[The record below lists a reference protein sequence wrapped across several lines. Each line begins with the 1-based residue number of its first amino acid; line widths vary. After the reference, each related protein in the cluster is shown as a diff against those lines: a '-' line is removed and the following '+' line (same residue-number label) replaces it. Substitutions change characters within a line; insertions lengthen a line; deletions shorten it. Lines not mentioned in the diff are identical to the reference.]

1 MHAFV
6 CVSPCAWVCQ
16 GFYSSE
22 WVIWI
27 WTANWIC
34 SRGSE
39 VDSFF
44 FMLWAIFD
52 AFEFTRKSTRW
63 INWIAGK
70 YTGGEMSCHRE
81 RGINCLFFPALF
93 ANTCFLLWLCF
104 VAHCLYTSNILMKQ
118 KARFG
123 TDEYDC
129 VCVCVR
135 VCVCVV
141 SMGRCCHHRCVCHV
155 KNTDGLHLFL
165 STTPLIILYI
175 TNALFTRVHLL
186 QLILFI
192 YLF

>member
-1 MHAFV
+1 
-6 CVSPCAWVCQ
+6 
-16 GFYSSE
+16 
-22 WVIWI
+22 
-27 WTANWIC
+27 
-34 SRGSE
+34 
-39 VDSFF
+39 
-44 FMLWAIFD
+44 MLWAIFD

-70 YTGGEMSCHRE
+70 YTGREMSCHRE
-81 RGINCLFFPALF
+81 PGINFFSLALF
-93 ANTCFLLWLCF
+93 ANACFLLWLCF
-104 VAHCLYTSNILMKQ
+104 WLIVCTSQTSWWSKKLDLEQMNM
-118 KARFG
+118 
-123 TDEYDC
+123 T
-129 VCVCVR
+129 VCVCVH

-192 YLF
+192 YLFISSNAPMNRRPSHLQKYYSSQILQYTRTKNSKSSCAQGYMFFSS